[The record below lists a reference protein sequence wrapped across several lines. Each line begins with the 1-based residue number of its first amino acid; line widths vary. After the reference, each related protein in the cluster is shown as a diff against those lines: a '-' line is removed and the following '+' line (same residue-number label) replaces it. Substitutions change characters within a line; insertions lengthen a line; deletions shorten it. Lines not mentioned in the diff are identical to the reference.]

1 MSEPLRRPLRVAL
14 AALLGASIVTPAL
27 AGDEDLTAR
36 YRETVRPV
44 LERYCF
50 TCHGEERQKANF
62 RVDTLD
68 PDLLAGPDA
77 EAWSHVL
84 DVVNL
89 GDMPPRKADQLDDDQ
104 RRALVAWLDDALAA
118 SARARAE
125 ELEPVLRRLNK
136 DQYTHTL
143 SELLGVRAE
152 FGKVLP
158 DDGKSKLGFT
168 NNGEVL
174 QASPLHLDTYQ
185 QVARQAVADA
195 IVTGPRPQPV
205 RYRVVFGKGKGMG
218 HVGAQTGGYQSVI
231 FPSNDFRID
240 VLDSLGEP
248 LEDPGLD
255 AVRRKISVGLRGS
268 SQSRWR
274 SVPEGVIL
282 YGALP
287 HREVAPGAWQGP
299 SPNIKLELQRVFPDH
314 GDFEMRV
321 TASRG
326 YLLESNERLLIP
338 LEDPRPVTGLDEE
351 VPFFPYEATVYPATK
366 GIDRSNLV
374 VDGELL
380 RPAEVPKDS
389 GVRFRHEVERAGY
402 WQFDL
407 VHPSADPG
415 AVPSIRFQIA
425 NLKVDQR
432 LQFSEADLRQEVHV
446 TALGAAYLPPG
457 THDLRVGGPFFVGF
471 SHLVATPL
479 PSDHPAV
486 ASLQKRSEE
495 AAAEAAR
502 ELPALRAFVGTRTDD
517 GMDYATFDEPVAVDA
532 PLGEPATYTFR
543 GRLED
548 LPVPEPESG
557 DTEILSGFTLLGV
570 WNDHLVKSS
579 KDPGPPL
586 LLEAIEVEAPIHD
599 QWPPVSHQ
607 RIFFDSRNRGDEDLY
622 AREVI
627 GSFMQRAFRRPVAE
641 HEIARYHEF
650 WRLLRPEF
658 GTFEEAVGEVLVA
671 VLCSPNFLYM
681 VEPEEGA
688 AVASAEGTD
697 DLLDE
702 HSLANRLSYFLWH
715 SPPDEELVRL
725 ADQGRLH
732 EQLLDQT
739 ERLLDDPRSSRFV
752 RAFTEEWL
760 RLDRQALMT
769 INVDVHRDYTRF
781 VKRDMAEET
790 WAFMEELLRRDL
802 SLENLVDSDFAMLN
816 QNLAEFYGIE
826 GVMGNAFRPVELPRE
841 AGRGGLLSQG
851 AFLVGHSD
859 GTEPH
864 AIKRAV
870 WVKEKILGEH
880 PPPPPPNVPQLDATS
895 PDAAKLTLKERL
907 VQHRDNP
914 SCRDCHAGIDPYGLA
929 FEEYSAV
936 GRLEMERKGRPVDA
950 STTLPDGTE
959 LAGVAA
965 LKAWILAERKDAVA
979 RSFAEAL
986 FAWALG
992 RDVSYA
998 DEEELQGIVEA
1009 ARAEDYGIRS
1019 VVRAIVSGPSFLGR

>member
-1 MSEPLRRPLRVAL
+1 MGCLSRSFRSTLGLL
-14 AALLGASIVTPAL
+14 AVLAVVCPAAH
-27 AGDEDLTAR
+27 AGEDLTERFRAD
-36 YRETVRPV
+36 VRPV

-50 TCHGEERQKANF
+50 GCHGEERQKANF
-62 RVDTLD
+62 RIDMLD
-68 PDLLAGPDA
+68 PDLLTGPDA

-89 GDMPPRKADQLDDDQ
+89 GDMPPRRADQLEDDQ
-104 RRALVAWLDDALAA
+104 RRALVTWLDDALAA
-118 SARARAE
+118 ASRARSE

-143 SELLGVRAE
+143 RALLGVEAE

-185 QVARQAVADA
+185 QVARQAIADA
-195 IVTGPRPQPV
+195 IVLGPRPQPV
-205 RYRVVFGKGKGMG
+205 RYRVEFGKGKGVG
-218 HVGAQTGGYQSVI
+218 HVGAQTGGYQSVV

-240 VLDSLGEP
+240 VLDPLGQP
-248 LEDPGLD
+248 VDDPSYD

-321 TASRG
+321 SASRG

-351 VPFFPYEATVYPATK
+351 VPFFPYEATVYRAAK
-366 GIDRSNLV
+366 GVDRQNLAM
-374 VDGELL
+374 DGDLL
-380 RPAEVPKDS
+380 RPVEVPKDS
-389 GVRFRHEVERAGY
+389 SVRFRHEVDAAGY

-407 VHPSADPG
+407 VHPSADPN
-415 AVPSIRFQIA
+415 AVPSIRLQVA

-432 LQFSEADLRQEVHV
+432 LAFSEADLRQQVHV

-457 THDLRVGGPFFVGF
+457 THDVRVGGPFFVGF

-479 PSDHPAV
+479 PKDHPAV
-486 ASLQKRSEE
+486 ASLQARSEA
-495 AAAEAAR
+495 AAAEAAK

-517 GMDYATFDEPVAVDA
+517 GMDYATFDEPVAVEA
-532 PLGEPATYTFR
+532 PLGQAATYTFR

-557 DTEILSGFTLLGV
+557 DDEILSGFTLLGV

-599 QWPPVSHQ
+599 QWPPLSHQ
-607 RIFFDSRNRGDEDLY
+607 RIFVDSRNRDDEDLY

-627 GSFMQRAFRRPVAE
+627 GTFMQRAFRRPVAE
-641 HEIARYHEF
+641 HEVARYHEF
-650 WRLLRPEF
+650 WRVLRPDF
-658 GTFEEAVGEVLVA
+658 ATFEEAVGEVLVA

-681 VEPEEGA
+681 VEPDA
-688 AVASAEGTD
+688 ALAAAPGGD

-715 SPPDEELVRL
+715 GPPDAELVAL
-725 ADQGRLH
+725 ADQGRLR

-739 ERLLDDPRSSRFV
+739 DRLLDDPRSSRFV

-760 RLDRQALMT
+760 RMDRQALMT

-790 WAFMEELLRRDL
+790 WTFMEEVLRRDL
-802 SLENLVDSDFAMLN
+802 PLATLIDSDFAMLN
-816 QNLAEFYGIE
+816 QNLAEFYGVE
-826 GVMGNAFRPVELPRE
+826 GVMGNEFRPVELPRE
-841 AGRGGLLSQG
+841 QGRGGLLSQG

-880 PPPPPPNVPQLDATS
+880 PPPPPPNVPQLDESS

-914 SCRDCHAGIDPYGLA
+914 SCRDCHAGIDPYGLV

-936 GRLEMERKGRPVDA
+936 GRLETKRKGRPVDA

-959 LAGVAA
+959 LEGVAA
-965 LKAWILAERKDAVA
+965 LKAWILSERQDAVA
-979 RSFAEAL
+979 RAFTESL

-992 RDVSYA
+992 RDVNYA
-998 DEEELQGIVEA
+998 DEEELSAAVEA
-1009 ARAEDYGIRS
+1009 ARADGFRIRS